1 MKEYI
6 LSIAGIVLL
15 SSVVTVIAPGGQTGK
30 FIRGMTRLLC
40 LLVFLAPL
48 ASLAEGKWEFASA
61 DIAADE
67 SYLVSC
73 EALCERSESLAIGNY
88 LSAEY
93 GVEAVAEVDCDA
105 NSAFSVKNIRVIVE
119 DFGINP
125 PEKHIDIIA
134 RIQSGLAP
142 SSLCCFSLPSGA
154 SFSAARRPPLSRIRK
169 RNCA

>member
-1 MKEYI
+1 MLFGGDLLMKEYI

-48 ASLAEGKWEFASA
+48 ASLAERKWEFASA

-73 EALCERSESLAIGNY
+73 EALCEHSESLAIGNY

-93 GVEAVAEVDCDA
+93 GVEAAAEVDCDA

-134 RIQSGLAP
+134 RIK
-142 SSLCCFSLPSGA
+142 
-154 SFSAARRPPLSRIRK
+154 SRLENRY
-169 RNCA
+169 RCEVEVA